1 MLLHGENHLEM
12 GPSFRDNALGGTA
25 WWVAN
30 AEYTHTLIGPVKGL
44 VFLDAASLDSEVE
57 LAAGIGVRIN
67 LPVGPIR
74 LEYGRSLSQDS
85 GEPGGAFHFA
95 IGTTF

>member
-1 MLLHGENHLEM
+1 M
-12 GPSFRDNALGGTA
+12 GADFDDHPLGGTS

-30 AEYTHTLIGPVKGL
+30 FEYTRTMVGPVKG
-44 VFLDAASLDSEVE
+44 VAFFDAGALDSDIEMAVG
-57 LAAGIGVRIN
+57 LGVRID

-74 LEYGRSLSQDS
+74 LEYGHSLTQDS
-85 GEPGGAFHFA
+85 GEPTGAFHFA

>member
-1 MLLHGENHLEM
+1 MRARSGDW
-12 GPSFRDNALGGTA
+12 FF
-25 WWVAN
+25 
-30 AEYTHTLIGPVKGL
+30 I
-44 VFLDAASLDSEVE
+44 DAAGLDSEVE

>member
-1 MLLHGENHLEM
+1 M
-12 GPSFRDNALGGTA
+12 GPDFEGDPLGGTS

-30 AEYTHTLIGPVKGL
+30 VEYTRTIKGPIKGV
-44 VFLDAASLDSEVE
+44 VFVDAGALDNELE
-57 LAAGIGVRIN
+57 LAAGLGVRID

-74 LEYGRSLSQDS
+74 LEYGRSLSQDD